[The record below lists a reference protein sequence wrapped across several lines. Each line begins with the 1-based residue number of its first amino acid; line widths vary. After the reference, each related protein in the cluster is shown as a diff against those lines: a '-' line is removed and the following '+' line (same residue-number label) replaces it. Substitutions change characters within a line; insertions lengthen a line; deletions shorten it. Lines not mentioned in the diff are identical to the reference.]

1 MKHELHRFEL
11 TIESTI
17 SEIYGHFTKAN
28 SDQSL
33 DRMFAGLQKKLSQIN
48 CSVSERE
55 CTFTN
60 IYIAYGRRQEDFDG
74 KEKTCHSF
82 STRRVD
88 SIMKTHSTLS
98 PEDLLGEALR
108 ALEQ

>member
-1 MKHELHRFEL
+1 MKQEVHKFEL
-11 TIESTI
+11 AINSTI

-33 DRMFAGLQKKLSQIN
+33 DRMFEGLQKRLSKIN
-48 CSVSERE
+48 GSERERE

-74 KEKTCHSF
+74 KEKTGHSF

-88 SIMKTHSTLS
+88 SIMKTHPNLS

-108 ALEQ
+108 SLEQ